1 MTLTPTVGSMYGSG
15 PTRSFLGIP
24 VCEALTPLEADAVV
38 LGIPAAT
45 PYPSVRRTD
54 LLACC
59 RLAARRSQAVANCQF
74 RFGRVYAVPRH

>member
-1 MTLTPTVGSMYGSG
+1 MAPDATIGSMYGSG

-59 RLAARRSQAVANCQF
+59 RLAARCSQAGADRQL
-74 RFGRVYAVPRH
+74 RFGRVHALP